1 MPIKKKTTGN
11 YNQTRKYLSAALDI
25 SKLKTDDIQKI
36 AEETVKKL
44 AEASPYEEIAKGW
57 SYTIERD
64 HKQVALYFNNSF
76 VENGL
81 NIALL
86 VDKGHCTPS
95 GHWVSGKNYIDGP
108 TKEAFERIIEAAG
121 KEIRSL

>member
-1 MPIKKKTTGN
+1 MPIKAKTTGN
-11 YNQTRKYLSAALDI
+11 YNQTRKYLSASVDI
-25 SKLKTDDIQKI
+25 SKLKIDDIQKI
-36 AEETVKKL
+36 AEKTIEKL
-44 AEASPYEEIAKGW
+44 AKASPYEKIAEGW
-57 SYTIERD
+57 SYEIESD
-64 HKQVALYFNNSF
+64 HKQVSLYFNNSF

-86 VDKGHCTPS
+86 VDKGHGTSS

-108 TKEAFERIIEAAG
+108 VQEAFEEILEAAG